1 LKKNSPRFIDVFYQG
16 IGKRILD
23 LGLGTLMFLV
33 FSPVFLVLTL
43 LLSLYFKGN
52 PFFFQLRPGKS
63 GKIFSIIK
71 FKTMSDLKDQNGDLL
86 SDAERLSR
94 LGKMVRFT
102 SLDELPQLINVLK
115 GDMSLVG
122 PRPLLVEYLP
132 LYSHEQGRRHL
143 VRPGVTGWAQINGR
157 NAVSWTAKF
166 EMDVWYVDNLTF
178 ILDLKILFKT
188 LGNVLLGKG
197 VSQQGH
203 VTVGKFK
210 GNF

>member
-1 LKKNSPRFIDVFYQG
+1 M
-16 IGKRILD
+16 
-23 LGLGTLMFLV
+23 GLGTLMFLV